1 MKEKEKVQTVSFSDN
16 IFIFRFLAIFLIIY
30 IICPKKY
37 RNLCIL
43 SGSLLFYWMN
53 DSKYLWLLIISLAF
67 NYLGLILVHKEKSK
81 KALIVT
87 IVFDVAMLFV
97 FKYWNFGVTNINIML
112 HHNLLPVLQ
121 LALPLGISF
130 YTFQNISILI
140 DCYKEEN
147 GKKISFLEYATFI
160 TMFPH
165 ILSGPIFSYPD
176 MRQELKCRNIS
187 MASMNQGFRMFVM
200 GLGMKVLLSNK
211 IETLWN
217 SIQMAGTIGIWAP
230 IAWLGAIA
238 YSFQIYFDFAGYSLM
253 AIGIG
258 KMLGFHFPE
267 NFRHPYCASS
277 ISDFWRRWHITLGK
291 WFTKYI
297 YIPLGGNRKGK
308 LRTVFNIFVVWSLT
322 GIWHGASWNFV
333 LWGLLFGICIG
344 LEKIVIG
351 KLFETYKPLG
361 HIWVIVLLPI
371 SWMLFANTN
380 LQSLLQYIGCMFGK
394 AGATLYLGPDKFIFY
409 LKQYWILLFICILFS
424 TPLPQK
430 CFKKIENKPIS
441 TLVILCIFFYSVYQ
455 LMQSGSNPFL
465 YLQF

>member
-16 IFIFRFLAIFLIIY
+16 IFIFRFLAIFLLIY
-30 IICPKKY
+30 IICPRKY

-53 DSKYLWLLIISLAF
+53 DSKYLWLLIISLVC

-97 FKYWNFGVTNINIML
+97 FKYWNFGVTNINTML

-217 SIQMAGTIGIWAP
+217 SVQMAGTIGLWAP

-351 KLFETYKPLG
+351 KFFEIYKPLG

-380 LQSLLQYIGCMFGK
+380 LQALLQYIGCMFGK
-394 AGATLYLGPDKFIFY
+394 AGSTLYLESDKFIFY
-409 LKQYWILLFICILFS
+409 LKQYWILLLICILFS

-455 LMQSGSNPFL
+455 LMQSGGNPFL